1 MKIFKS
7 KYYIL
12 FVVLAMLT
20 GVFAWPAA
28 NLQAAKAG
36 DSFIQ
41 EINKQY
47 TTVRDEFRG
56 QYDAD
61 LKQIQ
66 GDFELF
72 LLKSRED
79 QSTLEKLLDDDLAY
93 LTQLLKEDHKQLQA
107 AYGKQ
112 SGYQSKLQ
120 QYERAINPHYSS
132 GPLWRYNKESDKSY
146 SSSIHWKFN
155 NEINPSYSSSLMWK
169 YSNNVNPSYSSS
181 IMWKYANTMNPN
193 YSSSLMW
200 KLENESNPSYSSST
214 MWKYDRGGMSLTA
227 AKEQMATIFANA
239 RRDLQAS
246 RDQAVGEMNRLK
258 ANTESSIIALR
269 NSSAEKLLQQR
280 ASSLAEISSI
290 RERHFGKGITPNKL
304 QISFDKIRVIID
316 GELMTFEQPP
326 VMKDGSTLV
335 PMRAIFE
342 RLGASLKWNAQAQS
356 VVATKDET
364 KVELT
369 LGSKAAKKN
378 GQVMNLDVPGQ
389 LVGSHTMVP
398 IRFISESLGASVKWD
413 SATQTVY
420 ITTAAAETGDTEP
433 SEAEAAVSG
442 TAETVTGEVVNE

>member
-1 MKIFKS
+1 MKNFKS

-20 GVFAWPAA
+20 GVFAWPQG
-28 NLQAAKAG
+28 NLQAANAS

-47 TTVRDEFRG
+47 TTIRDEFRG
-56 QYDAD
+56 QYESD

-66 GDFELF
+66 GDFEQF
-72 LLKSRED
+72 LQKSRED

-120 QYERAINPHYSS
+120 KYERAINPHYSS

-155 NEINPSYSSSLMWK
+155 NEINPNYSSSLMWK

-200 KLENESNPSYSSST
+200 KLDNESNPSYSSST
-214 MWKYDRGGMSLTA
+214 MWNYARGGISLTT
-227 AKEQMATIFANA
+227 AKDKMATIFANA
-239 RRDLQAS
+239 RKDLQAS
-246 RDQAVGEMNRLK
+246 RDQSVGEMNKLK

-290 RERHFGKGITPNKL
+290 RERNFGKGITPNKL

-316 GELMTFEQPP
+316 GEVMAFEQPP
-326 VMKDGSTLV
+326 VMRNGSTLV

-342 RLGASLKWNAQAQS
+342 RLGATLKWNAQTQS
-356 VVATKDET
+356 VVATKDDT
-364 KVELT
+364 RIELT

-378 GQVMNLDVPGQ
+378 GQVINLDVPGQ

-420 ITTAAAETGDTEP
+420 ITTTAAESGDIMP
-433 SEAEAAVSG
+433 SETEEAVPG
-442 TAETVTGEVVNE
+442 TGSDSTTIE